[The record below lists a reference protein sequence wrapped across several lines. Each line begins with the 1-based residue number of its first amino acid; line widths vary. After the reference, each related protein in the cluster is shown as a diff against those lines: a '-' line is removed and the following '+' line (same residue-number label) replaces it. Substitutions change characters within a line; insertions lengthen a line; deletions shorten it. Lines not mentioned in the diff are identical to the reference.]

1 MLLLLWLLVSI
12 RGWGTKIPQV
22 TEHGQNKYWGYLWCD
37 VKSLSCV
44 RLFATPWTVAYQA
57 PPSIGFSRQEYWSRL
72 PFPSPGALPDPGTE
86 PVSPALAGGFLTTE
100 PPGKHFLFSLTNIQ
114 LKLSICFNY
123 KSRPQIAAALMG
135 LVHLSPTEAIGVF
148 RSHCNWHRYLRTS
161 CVFIISLKLQQ
172 LLFPLPDLI

>member
-1 MLLLLWLLVSI
+1 MSIGSWNRIWGSYCGRLYGGSSALNTEPLLLLFSVQIVSNSF
-12 RGWGTKIPQV
+12 G
-22 TEHGQNKYWGYLWCD
+22 
-37 VKSLSCV
+37 
-44 RLFATPWTVAYQA
+44 TPWTVTRQA
-57 PPSIGFSRQEYWSRL
+57 LLSMRFPRQEHWSGL

-148 RSHCNWHRYLRTS
+148 RSHCN
-161 CVFIISLKLQQ
+161 
-172 LLFPLPDLI
+172 